1 MGTLARKGNAAG
13 KMQRMGFCANCNV
26 GMGGCKASVCTIMQ
40 ASAFYPNII
49 GFVPLCQLRFV
60 GVVVPADTGSSK
72 GSRSS
77 CRFLRAL
84 HPVSGSTFAGRIA
97 ATCSC
102 CFSRL
107 LRIRC
112 EYLRRHRLDKIV

>member
-1 MGTLARKGNAAG
+1 
-13 KMQRMGFCANCNV
+13 MQRTGFWANCNV
-26 GMGGCKASVCTIMQ
+26 GMGGCKASVCTSMQ
-40 ASAFYPNII
+40 ASAFYPNIS
-49 GFVPLCQLRFV
+49 GFVPLRLRFV

-77 CRFLRAL
+77 YRFLRAL

-107 LRIRC
+107 LRMGC